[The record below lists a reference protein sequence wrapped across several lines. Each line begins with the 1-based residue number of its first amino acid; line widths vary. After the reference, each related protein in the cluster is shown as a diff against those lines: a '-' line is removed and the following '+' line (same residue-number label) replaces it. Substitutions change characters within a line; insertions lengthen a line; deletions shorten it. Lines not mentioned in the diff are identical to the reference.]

1 MASIVERVT
10 AVPFDRKKIKSDFEE
25 HILPH
30 MPRKVPLLNA
40 TLPENLDDQGYLY
53 IARPVYED
61 YVKGTVFEE
70 ILDALPY
77 KTGRATFIHQLP
89 GMTLR
94 FHRDP
99 DDKYHIAIDDPPGA
113 FFFDLQEQTGF
124 RVPCD
129 GHMYKLRTADR
140 YHTAVNADC
149 KPRTHLVMNPYMFDD
164 DPTASTV
171 TADISFNFEHATLP
185 DIFTSVATPSN
196 TIEQAFFIK
205 WTSELI
211 KDPKCKSIKGEH
223 LGEGKGRKYT
233 VEFTDQQSLEKH
245 FTGKT
250 ISEASLVMKQFGIE
264 IQNEVL
270 S

>member
-1 MASIVERVT
+1 MSSIVERVT
-10 AVPFDRKKIKSDFEE
+10 TVPFDRKQIRKDFDE
-25 HILPH
+25 HILPL

-40 TLPENLDDQGYLY
+40 TLPENEDDQGYLY
-53 IARPVYED
+53 CARPVYEE
-61 YVKGTVFEE
+61 YVQGTIFEE
-70 ILDALPY
+70 ILNNVPF

-99 DDKYHIAIDDPPGA
+99 DDKYHIAIDDGPGA
-113 FFFDLQEQTGF
+113 FFVDMHNQQTY

-129 GHMYKLRTADR
+129 GHMYKLRTANF

-164 DPTASTV
+164 DPNAPTV
-171 TADISFNFEHATLP
+171 KCKISFDASDAQLP
-185 DIFTSVATPSN
+185 DIFTSVATPTN
-196 TIEQAFFIK
+196 TIEQGFFIK

-211 KDPKCKSIKGEH
+211 QDPRCKSIRAIN
-223 LGEGKGRKYT
+223 GEGTAREYEI
-233 VEFTDQQSLEKH
+233 EFTSDKSLEKH
-245 FTGKT
+245 FTSNT
-250 ISEASLVMKQFGIE
+250 IIEASHVVSKFGVRVV
-264 IQNEVL
+264 NEFL